1 MLDKIK
7 EENILFLDIE
17 TVGQTENFSALDD
30 RMKNLWIKKMQWMAE
45 KEGKSPEELYEK
57 AGIWAEFGRI
67 VCISAGYIVTKS
79 GERTLRLKSFYGHDE
94 RLLLEHFSNL
104 LESHFNKDKHVLCA
118 HNGKEFDFPYISRR
132 ILINGLPLP
141 KILDYAGKKPWEV
154 THLDTMEL
162 WRFGDYKHYTS
173 LDLLAAIFKIP
184 SPKTDMDG
192 SMVHKIYWQAGDL
205 EKIAE
210 YCQKDVITIC
220 KLLLKYK
227 GITQTENIR
236 IEVASPD
243 VAGGG
248 I

>member
-17 TVGQTENFSALDD
+17 TVGQCENYALLDE
-30 RMKNLWIKKMQWMAE
+30 RLKNLWAKKIQWMAD
-45 KEGKSPEELYEK
+45 KEGKTTEEFYEK

-67 VCISAGYIVTKS
+67 VCISAGYLLVKGS
-79 GERTLRLKSFYGHDE
+79 ERTLRLKSFYGHDE
-94 RLLLEHFSNL
+94 HQLLEHFSNL
-104 LESHFNKDKHVLCA
+104 LDGHFNKDKHLLCA
-118 HNGKEFDFPYISRR
+118 HNGKEFDFPYLSRR
-132 ILINGLPLP
+132 MLINGLPLP
-141 KILDYAGKKPWEV
+141 KLLDNPGKKPWEV
-154 THLDTMEL
+154 NHLDTMEL

-192 SMVHKIYWQAGDL
+192 SMVNKIYWQEGDL
-205 EKIAE
+205 EKIAD

-227 GITQTENIR
+227 GIHQTENLH
-236 IEVASPD
+236 IEITTPD
-243 VAGGG
+243 ISG
-248 I
+248 